1 MKTAFVIWMACLAM
15 GAGAQQYQQLFQTL
29 PDCPTT
35 CDSAFASA
43 ELEWAE
49 EMLDNG
55 TTFRRVTS
63 WGPGGELKAYI
74 ERLERVQAFIERTS
88 ENNSFSLNAPGPIS
102 DDNERLL
109 ATLAAS
115 RKSIQ
120 QKWQEVQD
128 QIAGIDEN
136 FVVPNEFEHGCDQ
149 IRTFMDVLSRYS
161 EKTNAAYHL
170 FIASTLQDLGDFQQT
185 YDQLIRNRHPMI
197 SNRCLD
203 EASGLMELLFQLNTA
218 RNIHYKNMVETRM
231 TLNNAMCP

>member
-1 MKTAFVIWMACLAM
+1 MKTAFVICMAFHAVG
-15 GAGAQQYQQLFQTL
+15 GAAQQYTQLFQTL
-29 PDCPTT
+29 PACPIT

-102 DDNERLL
+102 EDNERLL
-109 ATLAAS
+109 AQLAVS

-120 QKWQEVQD
+120 QKWQDVQD
-128 QIAGIDEN
+128 QVAGIDDN

-149 IRTFMDVLSRYS
+149 IRKAMDALSRYS
-161 EKTNAAYHL
+161 ARTNEAYQL
-170 FIASTLQDLGDFQQT
+170 FIAATGKDLGDFQQT